1 MRKSRPSAACARLPL
16 IQAPPSRFQGLP
28 RLLEHVLAYL
38 RVVGELL
45 EHLVAHVDRV
55 HVLLRLEV
63 VEGELV
69 PDGGGRLVL
78 VLPRVL
84 VVRGGV
90 LVRVRAR
97 VRVRV

>member
-1 MRKSRPSAACARLPL
+1 M
-16 IQAPPSRFQGLP
+16 
-28 RLLEHVLAYL
+28 
-38 RVVGELL
+38 
-45 EHLVAHVDRV
+45 AHVDRV

-69 PDGGGRLVL
+69 ADGGGRLVL

-90 LVRVRAR
+90 LVRAR
-97 VRVRV
+97 VRVRVRARARVRARDSGSPNP